1 MKTLILLFATSL
13 LLFADANKEQLLK
26 TDLIDMQ
33 RTTQRAIATTT
44 VTKVEVKR
52 AEALKNRDQ
61 KAKQRSIFGTIL

>member
-52 AEALKNRDQ
+52 AEALKNRNQ
-61 KAKQRSIFGTIL
+61 KAKQRGIFGTIL